1 MKKTFDVTGMTCSA
15 CSAHV
20 EKSVAKV
27 AGVRSVTI
35 NLLSNNMAV
44 DYDES
49 AVNDAAIITAVEHA
63 GYGASVRG
71 PAQTAAHSAP
81 RAAADPM
88 KDEIKNMKRRLIVSF
103 IFLIPLFYI
112 SMGHMMGLP
121 LPHILHG
128 NANALSFAFTQF
140 LLTLP
145 IIYINRKYYQVGY
158 KTLLRGAPN
167 MDSLIA
173 IGSTAALV
181 YGVVAIYM
189 IGWGLG
195 HGDADIV
202 SRYSMDLYFESAGM
216 ILTLI
221 TLGKFLETRSKGKTS
236 EAITKLM
243 DLAPKTAVVERDGV
257 ETEVPV
263 EQVTVGDLIV
273 VRPGQSVP
281 VDGELV
287 EGSTAIDES
296 AITGESIP
304 VEKHL
309 GDRVVAA
316 TINKTGWFKFR
327 ATKVGADTTLAQI
340 IRLVEDAA
348 NSKAPIAKLA
358 DRVSGIFVPVVIG
371 IAVLAAIVWLALGYS
386 V

>member
-1 MKKTFDVTGMTCSA
+1 
-15 CSAHV
+15 
-20 EKSVAKV
+20 
-27 AGVRSVTI
+27 
-35 NLLSNNMAV
+35 
-44 DYDES
+44 
-49 AVNDAAIITAVEHA
+49 
-63 GYGASVRG
+63 
-71 PAQTAAHSAP
+71 
-81 RAAADPM
+81 M

-273 VRPGQSVP
+273 VRPAKASR
-281 VDGELV
+281 
-287 EGSTAIDES
+287 STASWSRAVPRSTNRPSRARASRWKSTWATALWPRPSIKLAGLNS
-296 AITGESIP
+296 APPRSARTRRS
-304 VEKHL
+304 
-309 GDRVVAA
+309 RR
-316 TINKTGWFKFR
+316 F
-327 ATKVGADTTLAQI
+327 

-358 DRVSGIFVPVVIG
+358 DRVSGHFCTGCHRHRGAGGHRLVGARIFGGIRVVDRHRGAGHLLPVRAWPGNAGRHHGRYRQGRGKRHPDQVGG
-371 IAVLAAIVWLALGYS
+371 IA
-386 V
+386 